1 MLITKKIPWKQDPLR
16 VFYNKF
22 LDLAAIDSYAKRF
35 KRIFSFN
42 WLKNWRIITSKTTSF
57 DPR

>member
-22 LDLAAIDSYAKRF
+22 LDLVAIDAWILMQRDSKE
-35 KRIFSFN
+35 FS
-42 WLKNWRIITSKTTSF
+42 LSIG
-57 DPR
+57 